1 MTSVRPTAA
10 AAGLLGLEAAALA
23 AMGWW
28 PDGRGTPWP
37 ALGLWAVAFSA
48 YAVACG
54 RTGVS
59 RRQAWLGGIFL
70 RALLLPLAPAFS
82 EDIYRYMWD
91 GWVQGHGLNP
101 FSFAPAEPG
110 VEALRTEWWVR
121 INHPEIPT
129 IYPPG
134 AQLAFRALAALAPA
148 WIVFKLA
155 WIAADLGVA
164 WLIERVAAR
173 RSGGLAPRA
182 LLLYLW
188 SPLLVVEVAW
198 SGHLEPLG
206 LLPVMAAVALDE
218 RGRLGRTGTPP
229 PGPRRDVGVRRLSLG
244 ALLGLGAAIKFAPLA
259 AVPALWRRHGLRA
272 AAAAVLLPV
281 VLYAPF
287 VSAGTRLFEG
297 LGEYADRWA
306 FNAGAFRLLGGVI
319 GPDELARWTAA
330 ALVVAV
336 AAVAAWRRWTLART
350 LLWTTGAALLLS
362 PTLHPWY
369 VLWILPFACLF
380 ESRAW
385 LALSGTV
392 FLAYAGRDAYLASGV
407 WPEPAWLRALVHGPV
422 ILLLLYEARGLPQRL
437 ARRRQ
442 VPGREQPRERNGSGN
457 AQQGEVGDG
466 PGE

>member
-1 MTSVRPTAA
+1 MSTHRPTAA
-10 AAGLLGLEAAALA
+10 VAGLVGLEAAALS

-28 PDGRGTPWP
+28 PGGRGTPWP
-37 ALGLWAVAFSA
+37 ALGLWAVAFAA
-48 YAVACG
+48 YAIACA
-54 RTGVS
+54 RSGVS
-59 RRQAWLGGIFL
+59 RRDAWLCGIFL

-91 GWVQGHGLNP
+91 GWVQGHGINP
-101 FSFAPAEPG
+101 FSFAPAEGG
-110 VEALRTEWWVR
+110 VEALRTGWWAT

-134 AQLAFRALAALAPA
+134 AQLAFRSLAAIAPA

-164 WLIERVAAR
+164 WLIERIAAR
-173 RSGGLAPRA
+173 ESRALAPRA
-182 LLLYLW
+182 LILYLW

-206 LLPVMAAVALDE
+206 LVPVMAAILLE
-218 RGRLGRTGTPP
+218 QRSRLGADTSPRGAGRGVGGRPLAIGT
-229 PGPRRDVGVRRLSLG
+229 
-244 ALLGLGAAIKFAPLA
+244 LLGLGAAIKFAPLA

-287 VSAGTRLFEG
+287 ASAGARLFEG

-306 FNAGAFRLLGGVI
+306 FNAGAFQLLGALI
-319 GPDELARWTAA
+319 GPDEWARWAVA
-330 ALVVAV
+330 GIVVAV
-336 AAVAAWRRWTLART
+336 ALGAAWSRWTLART

-385 LALSGTV
+385 LALTGTV

-422 ILLLLYEARGLPQRL
+422 ILLLLYEARDLPQRL
-437 ARRRQ
+437 AR
-442 VPGREQPRERNGSGN
+442 GREVAGGEQPGERDGPED
-457 AQQGEVGDG
+457 AQLGEVRDR